1 VQDIAASLGTNST
14 LPPFIKRGVEM
25 KKTLFAMT
33 CLFLFSAWAHAAE
46 TLDADAVRKLISGN
60 TVHGLTADGR
70 TPKIH
75 FAADGTAIRKEE
87 DGDTRE
93 GKWQVKDD
101 GTQCVIGLPGGCAKV
116 VRNDDGTHSRVLPD
130 GNVP

>member
-1 VQDIAASLGTNST
+1 
-14 LPPFIKRGVEM
+14 M
-25 KKTLFAMT
+25 KKVILTLTGFMLLST
-33 CLFLFSAWAHAAE
+33 WAHAAE

-130 GNVP
+130 GNVPLKWTMIVNGKDF